1 MWLPPHQVILTL
13 ALSFF
18 LFQPPSSF
26 VLPFDYLDHIS
37 LEKLTIQYSF
47 SFFFFLRSNFRE
59 VQAKAGHIKS
69 NLMTVNLTLDH
80 NHKNAEDTETSFS
93 NVMKMKIKL
102 VNHTR
107 LKLSFSLQKNVVS
120 YKVQSRNM
128 QPQIVGNTI

>member
-1 MWLPPHQVILTL
+1 
-13 ALSFF
+13 
-18 LFQPPSSF
+18 
-26 VLPFDYLDHIS
+26 
-37 LEKLTIQYSF
+37 
-47 SFFFFLRSNFRE
+47 
-59 VQAKAGHIKS
+59 
-69 NLMTVNLTLDH
+69 MTVNLTLDH

-93 NVMKMKIKL
+93 KVMKMKIKFL

>member
-1 MWLPPHQVILTL
+1 
-13 ALSFF
+13 
-18 LFQPPSSF
+18 
-26 VLPFDYLDHIS
+26 
-37 LEKLTIQYSF
+37 
-47 SFFFFLRSNFRE
+47 
-59 VQAKAGHIKS
+59 
-69 NLMTVNLTLDH
+69 MTVNLTLDH